1 MTTSS
6 PVMNVSK
13 QDYKNLH
20 QLSLNGQLLSSVSQL
35 LEWDQETYMPTDA
48 ESIRSE
54 QLKLL
59 AGLSHQERISSKFTE
74 ALEKLID
81 LKSGNIIA
89 TGLNEAQNSALK
101 RWRRDYII
109 DTALPAQFVEEF
121 AQLSSIS
128 QSAWRKAR
136 KEQSFEQFA
145 PFLDKIISMSRKK
158 AELIGYKDH
167 PYDAL
172 LDLYEPETTTKEI
185 STLFATLGTD
195 ISALLKKISSTEQVV
210 DSFLFG
216 DFDHKKQ
223 LELGMSLL
231 NELGYAR
238 SRGRLDI
245 SVHPFSA
252 SMHPT
257 DSRITTRIHATSL
270 MSNISTVMH
279 EAGHALYEMGLP
291 VDQYGSPLG
300 QPISYGMHESQ
311 SRWWETR
318 IGKSKA
324 FCEYYLPRL
333 QKSFP
338 DELDKISLD
347 QFYKAINRAQASLIR
362 VEADEVSY
370 PLHIVLRFEL
380 ERALIDGSL
389 SVRDIPEAWNA
400 KMNELLGVVPKNNS
414 EGCLQDVHWSM
425 GAFGYFPSYALGNIY
440 ASHIFPAFEQSYPD
454 WKARLATGEFL
465 FIKEWLNQNVHRY
478 GRQYTTQE
486 LMEKIT
492 QQPFTA
498 NAYTDYL
505 TNKYSEIYGL

>member
-1 MTTSS
+1 MTTTELATSE
-6 PVMNVSK
+6 
-13 QDYKNLH
+13 QDYKALH
-20 QLSLNGQLLSSVSQL
+20 RLSYNAQLLSSISQL
-35 LEWDQETYMPTDA
+35 LEWDQETGMPTDA
-48 ESIRSE
+48 EPIRSE
-54 QLKLL
+54 HLKLL
-59 AGLSHQERISSKFTE
+59 AGLTHQERTSSKFAE
-74 ALEKLID
+74 ALERLID
-81 LKSGNIIA
+81 LKSGNIRA

-121 AQLSSIS
+121 AQLASKS
-128 QSAWRKAR
+128 QVVWRKAR

-158 AELIGYKDH
+158 ADLIGYKDH

-172 LDLYEPETTTKEI
+172 LDLYEPESTTKEI
-185 STLFATLGTD
+185 STLFNDLKTTLST
-195 ISALLKKISSTEQVV
+195 LLKKISATQQID

-223 LELGMSLL
+223 LAFGMSLL
-231 NELGYAR
+231 NDLGYVG

-245 SVHPFSA
+245 STHPFSA

-270 MSNISTVMH
+270 MSNIATVMH
-279 EAGHALYEMGLP
+279 EAGHSLYEMGLP
-291 VDQYGSPLG
+291 IEQYGSPLG
-300 QPISYGMHESQ
+300 QPISYGIHESQ

-318 IGKSKA
+318 IGKCKA
-324 FCEYYLPRL
+324 FWEYYLPL
-333 QKSFP
+333 LKKQFP
-338 DELDKISLD
+338 EALEKISLD
-347 QFYKAINRAQASLIR
+347 QFYKAINKAQASLIR

-389 SVRDIPEAWNA
+389 NVREIPEAWNA
-400 KMNELLGVVPKNNS
+400 KMKDLLGIVPKNNS

-440 ASHIFPAFEQSYPD
+440 ASHIFPAFEQSHPD
-454 WKARLATGEFL
+454 WKTRVGTGELL
-465 FIKEWLNQNVHRY
+465 FIKEWLSLNVYRY

-486 LMEKIT
+486 LLEKIT
-492 QQPFTA
+492 HQPLSSK
-498 NAYTDYL
+498 AYTDYL
-505 TNKYSEIYGL
+505 TNKYSEIYGLN